1 MEALPWFRL
10 YGEFA
15 TDPVV
20 QSLSFDD
27 QRHFVMLLCFKST
40 GLLDRE
46 FPTAQMRSDVI
57 RKSLGLDGKAWD
69 EMKTRLQA
77 VGLVND
83 ELQPKA
89 WDKRQMLS
97 DSSRERVRKYR
108 EKRAANGLPKSS
120 GGYLRHWKALLA
132 RDGGACV
139 YCGSIENLC
148 IDHVVPVIQGGG
160 DEIENLAIACKSC
173 NSGKAGRTPDQAGM
187 SRRVTVTVTPQEEDK
202 DIDKEEKT
210 KESAPA
216 APSDVS
222 KEVWKDFQKLRRTLR
237 APITETAINGI
248 RREATKAGIT
258 FEAAL
263 RECIERNWRGFKAEW
278 VEKPRGTDD
287 NPWHKTASGIKAKGA
302 EYGLFPSAFLFNG
315 DPERQDWQA
324 FKNAVLAKAGV
335 PA

>member
-27 QRHFVMLLCFKST
+27 QRHFVMILCLKST

-46 FPTAQMRSDVI
+46 FGHPQARTDVI
-57 RKSLGLDGKAWD
+57 RKVLGLDGKAWD
-69 EMKTRLQA
+69 EMRHRLSV
-77 VGLVND
+77 VGLID
-83 ELQPKA
+83 GDLQPKA
-89 WDKRQMLS
+89 WEKRQMLS
-97 DSSRERVRKYR
+97 DTSRERTRAYR
-108 EKRAANGLPKSS
+108 ERMKR
-120 GGYLRHWKALLA
+120 
-132 RDGGACV
+132 
-139 YCGSIENLC
+139 
-148 IDHVVPVIQGGG
+148 
-160 DEIENLAIACKSC
+160 SC
-173 NSGKAGRTPDQAGM
+173 D
-187 SRRVTVTVTPQEEDK
+187 VTVTAQDTDK
-202 DIDKEEKT
+202 DTDTEKEEK
-210 KESAPA
+210 KDGANAPFG
-216 APSDVS
+216 VS
-222 KEVWKDFQKLRRTLR
+222 EQVWKDFKKLRRTLK
-237 APITETAINGI
+237 APITDTALTGI
-248 RREATKAGIT
+248 SREAAKAGMT
-258 FEAAL
+258 LDAAL
-263 RECIERNWRGFKAEW
+263 TMCIERNWRGFKAEW